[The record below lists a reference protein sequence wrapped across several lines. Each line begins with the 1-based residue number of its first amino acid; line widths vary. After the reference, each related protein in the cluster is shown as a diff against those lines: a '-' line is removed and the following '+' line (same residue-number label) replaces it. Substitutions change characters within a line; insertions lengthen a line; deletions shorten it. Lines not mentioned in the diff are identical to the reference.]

1 MFKNFLE
8 LFRKKRTG
16 TKKPYVLLILDGY
29 GIAPASAGNAITSSK
44 KPNIDMLFSKYI
56 NTQLIASGE
65 MVGLSAN
72 DKGNTEVGHL
82 TIGAGRV
89 VLQDL
94 KRISEDIKNGRFFYN
109 PAFLQASNH
118 IKKNNSKLHIM
129 GLLGSGVTHASTEH
143 LMAILKFCKSEGME
157 KVFLHLFTDGR
168 DSKPKEAADL
178 IAKLE
183 NELAFIGVGK
193 IATIGGRYYGMDRDS
208 RWDRTEK
215 AYKALVKGEGVYA
228 KSPAE
233 ALQISFKTVLTDE
246 FVEPTVI
253 LGNDNKPIATI
264 DDNDAAIFYNFRT
277 DRPKQLSIALC
288 DPNFEGLKSYD
299 FGYDPE
305 IRRDRGEVKID
316 KTFDRQKIVKNLFLV
331 TMTEYQKG
339 LPVSA
344 IAFPPT
350 PITNPLGVV
359 LEQNNKLQFHMSE
372 SEKQRFVTYYFN
384 GLREKPLNGEEDVI
398 VPSLKVRTYDLRP
411 IMALPKLLNE
421 FNRALDKDKYD
432 FYVINFANPDMVA
445 HTGNLPATIKAIE
458 HVDYYVN
465 EIVRNVLELGGVLF
479 LTADHGNAE
488 ELINYGNVGFF
499 VSTEKGQVDTDHS
512 NYPVPFLIVGNGYE
526 KEKVDIRSGA
536 LSDVAP
542 TILEVMGIP
551 IDSNMTGKSLLSK
564 KATQTT

>member
-1 MFKNFLE
+1 MTFNIFDIFK
-8 LFRKKRTG
+8 KKRTG

-29 GIAPASAGNAITSSK
+29 GIAPVSAGNAITTAK
-44 KPNIDMLFSKYI
+44 KPNIDALFSKYV
-56 NTQLIASGE
+56 NSQLIASGE

-143 LMAILKFCKSEGME
+143 LLALMKFCKSEGIE
-157 KVFLHLFTDGR
+157 KVYLHIFTDGR
-168 DSKPKEAADL
+168 DSKPKEASEL
-178 IAKLE
+178 ILKLE
-183 NELAFIGVGK
+183 NELSFIGVGK

-208 RWDRTEK
+208 RWERTEL
-215 AYKALVKGEGVYA
+215 AYKAIVRGEGVFA
-228 KSPAE
+228 QNATE
-233 ALQISFKTVLTDE
+233 ALQKSFKTVLTDE

-253 LGNDNKPIATI
+253 LGSGGKPVATI
-264 DDNDAAIFYNFRT
+264 DDNDALIFYNFRT
-277 DRPKQLSIALC
+277 DRPKQLTIALC
-288 DPNFEGLKSYD
+288 EPNFENMKSFD

-305 IRRDRGEVKID
+305 IRRDRGEVKVD

-339 LPVSA
+339 IPVSS

-350 PITNPLGVV
+350 PIESPLGVI
-359 LEQNNKLQFHMSE
+359 LEKNNKKQFHIAE
-372 SEKQRFVTYYFN
+372 SEKERFITYYFN
-384 GLREKPLNGEEDVI
+384 GLREKPLTNEDVVI
-398 VPSLKVRTYDLRP
+398 VPSLKIKTYDLKP
-411 IMALPKLLNE
+411 IMALPKLLTE
-421 FNRALDKDKYD
+421 FNKALDKDIYD

-445 HTGNLPATIKAIE
+445 HTGNLQATIKAIE
-458 HVDYYVN
+458 HIDYYVN
-465 EIVRNVLELGGVLF
+465 EVVKNVLELNGVVF

-499 VSTEKGQVDTDHS
+499 VTSEKGQIDTDHS
-512 NYPVPFLIVGNGYE
+512 NYPVPFMIVGNGFE
-526 KEKVDIRSGA
+526 KGKINIKNGA

-542 TILEVMGIP
+542 TILDVMGIP
-551 IDSNMTGKSLLSK
+551 TDINMTGKSLLTK
-564 KATQTT
+564 I